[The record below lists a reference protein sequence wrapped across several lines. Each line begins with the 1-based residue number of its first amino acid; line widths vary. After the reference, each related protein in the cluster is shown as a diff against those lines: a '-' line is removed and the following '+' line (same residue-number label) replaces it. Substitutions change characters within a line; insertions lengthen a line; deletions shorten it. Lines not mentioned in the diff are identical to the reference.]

1 MSKKLDSIL
10 NTMPPATGRTSV
22 PQAST
27 PQPKM
32 VDKKGQGREEKKSVR
47 PAIATAQMPKVEKA
61 VSVQTVDEKQDRIV
75 AIIPYGLKRQI
86 KQYLVDH
93 PGETEK
99 TVLLKGLRAIGFS
112 VSEEHLEDLRGKK
125 SIK

>member
-10 NTMPPATGRTSV
+10 NTMPPATVSRM
-22 PQAST
+22 PI
-27 PQPKM
+27 PQPKI
-32 VDKKGQGREEKKSVR
+32 VEKKVEVKVEPKTEERVGGQPVR
-47 PAIATAQMPKVEKA
+47 PLAVQKLEAPKAE
-61 VSVQTVDEKQDRIV
+61 EKQDRIV
-75 AIIPYGLKRQI
+75 AIIPYSLKREI

-99 TVLLKGLRAIGFS
+99 TVLLKGLRALGFK

-125 SIK
+125 IVK